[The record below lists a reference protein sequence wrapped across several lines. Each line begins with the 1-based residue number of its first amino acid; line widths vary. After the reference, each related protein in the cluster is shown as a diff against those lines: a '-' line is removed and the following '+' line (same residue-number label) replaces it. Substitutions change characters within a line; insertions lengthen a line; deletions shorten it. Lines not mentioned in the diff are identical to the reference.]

1 MFQKDQIIDR
11 LRKADFDAG
20 EYWVVAGAAMVLHGV
35 KESTRDIDLGCS
47 SRMADMLQKAGCK
60 VQVLADGT
68 RRIWYDDDI
77 ELFENW
83 RAGEIEIIDSVPVV
97 SLDGVIEMK
106 RQLGREKDLK
116 DIELIRDYLL

>member
-1 MFQKDQIIDR
+1 MFQKYQIIDR
-11 LRKADFDAG
+11 LRKAGFDVG

-47 SRMADMLQKAGCK
+47 SRMADMLQKTGCK

-68 RRIWYDDDI
+68 RRIWYDADI

-83 RAGEIEIIDSVPVV
+83 RAGEIESIDSVPVV
-97 SLDGVIEMK
+97 SLKGIIVMK
-106 RQLGREKDLK
+106 RQLGREKDLR
-116 DIELIRDYLL
+116 DIKLIQEYLL